1 MRISIPLIANE
12 LGYKLVGGTGKE
24 SFTNI
29 SIDSRTLK
37 NNDLFVAIKGPVND
51 GHDYLV
57 EAEEK
62 GAIALVVEKLTSPNA
77 PYILVEDSLKFLDKL
92 GVYQRSKYQGKVV
105 ALTGSNG
112 KTTTK
117 EIIYSILKDFGCHK
131 TVGNQNNHIGVPL
144 SLGSLNNDKD
154 YAVIEIGTN
163 SPGEINQ
170 LSKQVKPNIGLILNA
185 AASHLERLDSVEKVA
200 EEKSAILDNIKE
212 GGTAIL
218 PRDSMFFSYWK
229 DKCFDKKIV
238 TFGSHQDS
246 DIRFDQVRM
255 DLKENKVTFDLFYED
270 KNKKCVM
277 NGIAMHN
284 SYNACAALAVG
295 HVLNLD
301 LEELS
306 LNLNNISYPARRMEI
321 KNALNDALLID
332 DSYNANPESMKRS
345 LDFLD
350 SIKGKNRIFVAGEM
364 GELGTHKESFHIDIC
379 NYAKH
384 RVEEFLCIGG
394 LWDEGIK
401 RIPKIGSKFS
411 SKDDLLDYLN
421 TKLAKN
427 SVILVKGSRS
437 SRMDYISDKLM
448 V

>member
-1 MRISIPLIANE
+1 MCI
-12 LGYKLVGGTGKE
+12 
-24 SFTNI
+24 
-29 SIDSRTLK
+29 
-37 NNDLFVAIKGPVND
+37 
-51 GHDYLV
+51 
-57 EAEEK
+57 
-62 GAIALVVEKLTSPNA
+62 
-77 PYILVEDSLKFLDKL
+77 
-92 GVYQRSKYQGKVV
+92 
-105 ALTGSNG
+105 
-112 KTTTK
+112 
-117 EIIYSILKDFGCHK
+117 
-131 TVGNQNNHIGVPL
+131 
-144 SLGSLNNDKD
+144 
-154 YAVIEIGTN
+154 
-163 SPGEINQ
+163 
-170 LSKQVKPNIGLILNA
+170 
-185 AASHLERLDSVEKVA
+185 
-200 EEKSAILDNIKE
+200 
-212 GGTAIL
+212 
-218 PRDSMFFSYWK
+218 RDS
-229 DKCFDKKIV
+229 
-238 TFGSHQDS
+238 
-246 DIRFDQVRM
+246 
-255 DLKENKVTFDLFYED
+255 
-270 KNKKCVM
+270 
-277 NGIAMHN
+277 GIAMHN

-295 HVLNLD
+295 HVLNLN

-401 RIPKIGSKFS
+401 GIPKIGSKFS

-437 SRMDYISDKLM
+437 SRMDYISDKLSEKGIATNSYYSPPLHLQP
-448 V
+448 VYKKLGLKRGSFPVSEELSKELICLPIYPSLSSQNQEYIKQTTEQYFWFHKRWKTKPDSHVSKNKNQ